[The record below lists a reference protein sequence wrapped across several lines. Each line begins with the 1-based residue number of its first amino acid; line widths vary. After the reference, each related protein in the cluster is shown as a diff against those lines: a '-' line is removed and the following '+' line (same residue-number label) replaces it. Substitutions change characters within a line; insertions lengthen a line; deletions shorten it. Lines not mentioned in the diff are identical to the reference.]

1 MDLIG
6 YPHININ
13 NPTITDASC
22 NGYKDGAF
30 TLNVTGGNPPLSYFM
45 RSPTDSN
52 KTGIFDSLVRGTYV
66 VRIVDSTGCFKETTV
81 VINHPDTLVA
91 GTIITP
97 NDCIGYDDGGAVEVT
112 SRGGTPPYSYLWST
126 TPQQTAGKI
135 SGLPNGKY
143 AVIVTDAH
151 RCADTTIA
159 LVPYDNCCK
168 PVIPDAF
175 TPNGDGRND
184 RFRVLFK
191 GDVKLESFSVY
202 NRYGQRIFYTTATEA
217 GWDGTWNDRNQDA
230 GTYFYYI
237 RLVCGNKGN
246 NVQEYKG
253 DITLIREIV
262 SVTGIGGLYQL
273 LSTKSDGAIVRN
285 LADNTTK
292 FISARLHNVTPL
304 ESIEIYTIGN
314 NVRLHEVLD
323 QMQKSEKSKPDAKK
337 ASNDEI
343 RSYFKEVY
351 PDIDEDRVYVSDMK
365 KMLKWFDLLKSNNLL
380 DFSSL
385 NRQQEDAAAG
395 DADAE
400 AQRLDFEAFEGN
412 ANAFRILTHSFN
424 EPEPGGYK
432 LTYATLASVIK
443 YPCSSAAGF
452 DKKTGLIAT
461 KKSGFFDSERTT
473 YQQIADKAVAGNG
486 FTKWVITAKD
496 LEALGY
502 LMYAKQCE
510 PLVNTAGD
518 WDAPE
523 RDTVKMGKL
532 IRNGLQLQ
540 KAAKKDFIRDRYN
553 YQVIRLAFYA
563 GNPSLALDLYN
574 TLAASNTGNS
584 EIQARTLALKGGA
597 LFRLKRK
604 PEAAYCYAL
613 AFDKSDNIKT
623 TSFQSFDW
631 CVGKDATPVLKLC
644 KTPHEKAVVWVMN
657 GLHHY
662 DQGLPSMQAAYQAD
676 PSVAGLDVVMT
687 REINKTEERYQARV
701 LSSDRNLTASSY
713 WFNDY
718 ASYYNGDEGKAS
730 EEKNKNEKL
739 QDARSF
745 LQRSAKTDFE
755 RWLID
760 SVGYTTA
767 SLTELEGT
775 KYLRRFEFE
784 KAAASFSGLGD
795 SADLPDP
802 FIAHISDKY
811 ELDPIDTKTLY
822 SKLTFA
828 RKMAGLQKKINAAPN
843 DAQAL
848 FQYATGLY
856 SISYY
861 GKSTYNVT
869 YYRSSTDPL
878 SYFNSDQRKSAPV
891 YTQEYYGAITA
902 EKLFAQAAANTTD
915 AELKGKALFMAAKC
929 WQKRCET
936 GKAQSYYDQDM
947 IKLYYNNSL
956 NNPYFKQLKN
966 EASSTK
972 LYQEA
977 LNTCGYFN
985 DYATKQK

>member
-1 MDLIG
+1 MMSSKRFITLTISLLSLLPLYKLVQACAGEPDPYDE
-6 YPHININ
+6 YPSFFGNEVN
-13 NPTITDASC
+13 NKPA
-22 NGYKDGAF
+22 Y
-30 TLNVTGGNPPLSYFM
+30 
-45 RSPTDSN
+45 
-52 KTGIFDSLVRGTYV
+52 
-66 VRIVDSTGCFKETTV
+66 
-81 VINHPDTLVA
+81 
-91 GTIITP
+91 TP
-97 NDCIGYDDGGAVEVT
+97 FYYQSWLKYYDDW
-112 SRGGTPPYSYLWST
+112 Y
-126 TPQQTAGKI
+126 
-135 SGLPNGKY
+135 
-143 AVIVTDAH
+143 DAPK
-151 RCADTTIA
+151 A
-159 LVPYDNCCK
+159 N
-168 PVIPDAF
+168 IPDA
-175 TPNGDGRND
+175 NIGEWRA
-184 RFRVLFK
+184 
-191 GDVKLESFSVY
+191 
-202 NRYGQRIFYTTATEA
+202 YT
-217 GWDGTWNDRNQDA
+217 
-230 GTYFYYI
+230 
-237 RLVCGNKGN
+237 
-246 NVQEYKG
+246 
-253 DITLIREIV
+253 
-262 SVTGIGGLYQL
+262 
-273 LSTKSDGAIVRN
+273 STTIP
-285 LADNTTK
+285 LADIDSFVYAFSYQDLKTLYAHIEKGSVLNT
-292 FISARLHNVTPL
+292 
-304 ESIEIYTIGN
+304 
-314 NVRLHEVLD
+314 
-323 QMQKSEKSKPDAKK
+323 
-337 ASNDEI
+337 
-343 RSYFKEVY
+343 
-351 PDIDEDRVYVSDMK
+351 
-365 KMLKWFDLLKSNNLL
+365 
-380 DFSSL
+380 
-385 NRQQEDAAAG
+385 
-395 DADAE
+395 
-400 AQRLDFEAFEGN
+400 
-412 ANAFRILTHSFN
+412 
-424 EPEPGGYK
+424 
-432 LTYATLASVIK
+432 
-443 YPCSSAAGF
+443 
-452 DKKTGLIAT
+452 
-461 KKSGFFDSERTT
+461 
-473 YQQIADKAVAGNG
+473 DKAVANNG
-486 FTKWVITAKD
+486 FTKWFVTAKD

-563 GNPSLALDLYN
+563 GNPSLALELYN
-574 TLAASNTGNS
+574 TLAAASNTGNS

-597 LFRLKRK
+597 LFRLQRK

-613 AFDKSDNIKT
+613 AFDKSDHIKT

-631 CVGKDATPVLKLC
+631 CVGKDASPVLKLC

-701 LSSDRNLTASSY
+701 LSGDRNLTASSY

-718 ASYYNGDEGKAS
+718 AYYYNGDEGKAD
-730 EEKNKNEKL
+730 EEKNKNIKYLSSLNSFAQKIIADNKRTDKAFWQLSASYICFMQRDLAGCRKMLAAAKNGKLSNREQDLADVLDVIYTIRESKQVTPAIEAQLLPQLKAMKKRSNQKAFRDVMNTILTTAYLQQGDSVRAIYTLARGMGYADHSYLDLPGSLLENISITRL

-811 ELDPIDTKTLY
+811 ELDPIDTKMLY
-822 SKLTFA
+822 SKLTYA

-856 SISYY
+856 GISYY

-878 SYFNSDQRKSAPV
+878 SYFNSDQRKAAPV
-891 YTQEYYGAITA
+891 YTQEYYGAMTA
-902 EKLFAQAAANTTD
+902 EKLFAKAAANTTD